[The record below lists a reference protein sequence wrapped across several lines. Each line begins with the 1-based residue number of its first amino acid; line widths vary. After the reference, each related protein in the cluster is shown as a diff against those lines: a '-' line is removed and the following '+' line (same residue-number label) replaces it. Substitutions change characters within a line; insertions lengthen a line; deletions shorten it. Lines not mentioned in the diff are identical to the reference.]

1 MEASMRIRGVTT
13 RPVVVPLSR
22 PIVTASG
29 TIAEA
34 PLLLIDLETEEGVT
48 GRAYL
53 FGYQPFTL
61 GPLGALVQ
69 AMVDMVRGDA
79 VAPFELDRK
88 LRARFTLLGT
98 RSLPGMAL
106 SGVDMAA
113 WDALARAASVPLVR
127 LLGARRGPSSRI
139 WETASG
145 FSRSPRSAGRGPGWP
160 TRASG
165 RSRSGSGGHRSPRT
179 SPPCAPRA
187 GVCPTR
193 CA

>member
-1 MEASMRIRGVTT
+1 MRIRSVTT

-61 GPLGALVQ
+61 GPLAALVQ
-69 AMVDMVRGDA
+69 TMVDVLRGDA
-79 VAPFELDRK
+79 VAPFDLDRK

-98 RSLPGMAL
+98 RSLSGMAL

-127 LLGARRGPSSRI
+127 LLGGAPKPVRAYLGN
-139 WETASG
+139 G
-145 FSRSPRSAGRGPGWP
+145 FGVLPAAEIGAEAPGWP
-160 TRASG
+160 PRAWR
-165 RSRSGSGGHRSPRT
+165 RSRSGSAARRSTRT
-179 SPPCAPRA
+179 SPRCAPPA
-187 GVCPTR
+187 GAWPTT